1 MAFKEVN
8 LEIHRI
14 IFILLI
20 LLLLLSI
27 RYKQYLKKY
36 ILLLNLFLVFVIQK
50 NISYGLIMLLIN
62 INIFY
67 AY

>member
-62 INIFY
+62 INIFS